1 MGCPMCGG
9 VTSPQTINYEERREG
24 KLYSFVDV
32 PALVCDCCGDITFSA
47 EVMRKMDE
55 AVDKHKQPD
64 KYEQVP
70 VFSLAA

>member
-9 VTSPQTINYEERREG
+9 KTSPQTINYEERRDG
-24 KLYSFVDV
+24 NLYSFIDV
-32 PALVCDCCGDITFSA
+32 QALICDSCGDITLSA
-47 EVMRKMDE
+47 ETMRKMDK
-55 AVDKHKQPD
+55 AIKKHMKPD

>member
-9 VTSPQTINYEERREG
+9 KTLPQIINYEERREG
-24 KLYSFVDV
+24 KLYSFIDV
-32 PALVCDCCGDITFSA
+32 PSLVCDSCGDVILSA
-47 EVMRKMDE
+47 ETMRKMDE
-55 AVDKHKQPD
+55 AIKKHREPD

>member
-9 VTSPQTINYEERREG
+9 KTSPQTINYEERRKG

-32 PALVCDCCGDITFSA
+32 PALVCICCGDIILNA
-47 EVMRKMDE
+47 ETMRKMDE
-55 AVDKHKQPD
+55 AIKKNKKPE